1 MIFPYFGK
9 INFYVCI
16 MSATKRQLLLLELLE
31 NEEYISVKAI
41 EMSYKIEGLKY
52 SKSQFYRDI
61 DFLKT
66 IGYCIEN
73 DNSGNFNLN
82 ILLSD
87 NYDFLSH
94 YYKHLAMS
102 NLCESATKLN
112 KDFLKLIVF
121 EKNSTFHNFTLFNTV
136 FKAICNK
143 NSIEFKHT
151 SYYFPDKIETY
162 KLSPFLL
169 KEYKNRWYVVGETSK
184 GFRTFGLDRIN
195 NLTVLDETISSK
207 FEKVITMFDHT
218 VGLNFSDYEPIIIKL
233 SFCKS
238 QEPYLKSLPI
248 HYSQK
253 IFPVVGDRFELT
265 LFLSYNFELKQEL
278 LKYGHFVKVISP
290 QWIKDDFK
298 LELEN
303 ALKLYD

>member
-1 MIFPYFGK
+1 
-9 INFYVCI
+9 
-16 MSATKRQLLLLELLE
+16 MSATKRQLLILESLE
-31 NEEYISVKAI
+31 NEEYISVRAI
-41 EMSYKIEGLKY
+41 ERSYKMEGLKY

-61 DFLKT
+61 DFLKAL
-66 IGYCIEN
+66 GYCIEN
-73 DNSGNFNLN
+73 DKSGNFKLN
-82 ILLSD
+82 KELSD

-94 YYKHLAMS
+94 YYKHVAIS

-112 KDFLKLIVF
+112 KDFLKFIVF
-121 EKNSTFHNFTLFNTV
+121 EKNSTFNNFSIFNKV
-136 FKAICNK
+136 FKAICNR

-151 SYYFPDKIETY
+151 SFYFTDKLETY
-162 KLSPFLL
+162 TLSPFLL
-169 KEYKNRWYVVGETSK
+169 KEYRNRWYVVGETNK
-184 GFRTFGLDRIN
+184 GFRTFGLDRLS
-195 NLTVLDETISSK
+195 NLTVIDKTVSSK
-207 FEKVITMFDHT
+207 FEKAISMFDYT
-218 VGLNFSDYEPIIIKL
+218 VGLNYSDNEPTILRL
-233 SFCKS
+233 SFHKS

-278 LKYGHFVKVISP
+278 LKYGHFVKAISP

-298 LELEN
+298 LELEK

>member
-1 MIFPYFGK
+1 
-9 INFYVCI
+9 

-31 NEEYISVKAI
+31 NEEYISVNAI
-41 EMSYKIEGLKY
+41 ERSYKMEGLKF
-52 SKSQFYRDI
+52 SKSSFYRDI

-73 DNSGNFNLN
+73 DNNGNFNLN
-82 ILLSD
+82 ISLSE

-112 KDFLKLIVF
+112 KDFLKFIVF
-121 EKNSTFHNFTLFNTV
+121 EKNSTLQNFSLFNKV
-136 FKAICNK
+136 FKAICNR

-151 SYYFPDKIETY
+151 SFYFPNKIETY

-169 KEYKNRWYVVGETSK
+169 KEYKNRWYVVGETDK
-184 GFRTFGLDRIN
+184 GFRTFGLDRLS
-195 NLTVLDETISSK
+195 NLKALDEIVTSK
-207 FEKVITMFDHT
+207 FEKAIEMFDHT
-218 VGLNFSDYEPIIIKL
+218 VGLNFSDHEPTIIKL
-233 SFCKS
+233 SFHKS

-253 IFPVVGDRFELT
+253 TLPVIGDRFELS
-265 LFLSYNFELKQEL
+265 LCLCYNFELKQEL
-278 LKYGHFVKVISP
+278 LKYGHFIKVISP

-298 LELEN
+298 LELEK

>member
-1 MIFPYFGK
+1 
-9 INFYVCI
+9 

-31 NEEYISVKAI
+31 NEEHISVKTI
-41 EMSYKIEGLKY
+41 EWSYKMEGLKY

-61 DFLKT
+61 GFLKT

-82 ILLSD
+82 VSMSD
-87 NYDFLSH
+87 NYDFLSN

-102 NLCESATKLN
+102 NLCESATKIN
-112 KDFLKLIVF
+112 KDFLKFIVF
-121 EKNSTFHNFTLFNTV
+121 EKNSTLQNFTLFNKV
-136 FKAICNK
+136 FKAVCNK
-143 NSIEFKHT
+143 NNIEFKHT

-169 KEYKNRWYVVGETSK
+169 KEYKNRWYVAGKTNK
-184 GFRTFGLDRIN
+184 GFRTFGLDR
-195 NLTVLDETISSK
+195 LSDLKVLDEIVLSK
-207 FEKVITMFDHT
+207 FEIAISMFDHT
-218 VGLNFSDYEPIIIKL
+218 VGLNFSDHEPSIITL
-233 SFCKS
+233 SFHKS

-253 IFPVVGDRFELT
+253 ILPIEGDRFELT
-265 LFLSYNFELKQEL
+265 LYLSYNFELKQEL

-298 LELEN
+298 LELEKT
-303 ALKLYD
+303 LKHYK

>member
-1 MIFPYFGK
+1 
-9 INFYVCI
+9 

-31 NEEYISVKAI
+31 NEENISVKTI
-41 EMSYKIEGLKY
+41 EMSYKMEDLRY

-61 DFLKT
+61 DFLKK

-82 ILLSD
+82 ILQSD

-112 KDFLKLIVF
+112 KGFLKFMVF
-121 EKNSTFHNFTLFNTV
+121 EKNSTFHNFTLFNKV

-151 SYYFPDKIETY
+151 SYYFTDKVESY

-169 KEYKNRWYVVGETSK
+169 KEYKNRWYVVGETKK
-184 GFRTFGLDRIN
+184 GFRTFGLDRIC

-207 FEKVITMFDHT
+207 FEKAITMFDHN
-218 VGLNFSDYEPIIIKL
+218 VGLNFSDYEPTIITL
-233 SFCKS
+233 SFHKS

-253 IFPVVGDRFELT
+253 IFPVIGDHFELT

-278 LKYGHFVKVISP
+278 LKYGCFVKVISP
-290 QWIKDDFK
+290 KWIKDDFK

>member
-1 MIFPYFGK
+1 
-9 INFYVCI
+9 
-16 MSATKRQLLLLELLE
+16 MSATRRQLKLLGLLE

-41 EMSYKIEGLKY
+41 KRSYKMEGLKY

-66 IGYCIEN
+66 LGYCIEN
-73 DNSGNFNLN
+73 DKSGNFNLN
-82 ILLSD
+82 KELSD

-102 NLCESATKLN
+102 HLCESATKLN
-112 KDFLKLIVF
+112 KDFLKFIVF
-121 EKNSTFHNFTLFNTV
+121 EKNSTFHNFPLFKIV
-136 FKAICNK
+136 FNAICNK

-151 SYYFPDKIETY
+151 SFYFPDKVETY
-162 KLSPFLL
+162 KLRPFLL
-169 KEYKNRWYVVGETSK
+169 KEYKNRWYVVGETNK
-184 GFRTFGLDRIN
+184 GFRTFGLDR
-195 NLTVLDETISSK
+195 LSDLMVLDEAVSSK
-207 FEKVITMFDHT
+207 FEKAISMFDHT
-218 VGLNFSDYEPIIIKL
+218 VGLNFSDHEPCIIKL
-233 SFCKS
+233 SFHKS

-253 IFPVVGDRFELT
+253 IFPTIEARFELT

-290 QWIKDDFK
+290 HWIKDDFK

-303 ALKLYD
+303 ALKMYD

>member
-1 MIFPYFGK
+1 
-9 INFYVCI
+9 
-16 MSATKRQLLLLELLE
+16 MSATKRHLLILELLE
-31 NEEYISVKAI
+31 NENYISIHNFERSHK
-41 EMSYKIEGLKY
+41 KTGLKF

-61 DFLKT
+61 KILKNL
-66 IGYCIEN
+66 GYCIGS

-82 ILLSD
+82 KELSD
-87 NYDFLSH
+87 NFDFLSH

-112 KDFLKLIVF
+112 KDFLKFIVF
-121 EKNSTFHNFTLFNTV
+121 EKNSTFKNFPLFNKA
-136 FKAICNK
+136 FNAICNK

-151 SYYFPDKIETY
+151 SYYFPDKVESY
-162 KLSPFLL
+162 KLNPFLL
-169 KEYKNRWYVVGETSK
+169 KEYKNRWYVVGETEK
-184 GFRTFGLDRIN
+184 GFRTFGLDRLSD
-195 NLTVLDETISSK
+195 LTILEKTKVSSK
-207 FEKVITMFDHT
+207 FEKAIAMFDHT
-218 VGLNFSDYEPIIIKL
+218 VGLNFSDYEPTIIKL
-233 SFCKS
+233 SFHKS

-248 HYSQK
+248 HFSQK
-253 IFPVVGDRFELT
+253 IFPIHGDRFELS

-303 ALKLYD
+303 ALKLYE

>member
-1 MIFPYFGK
+1 
-9 INFYVCI
+9 

-31 NEEYISVKAI
+31 NEEYISVKTI
-41 EMSYKIEGLKY
+41 ERSYKMEDLKY

-82 ILLSD
+82 ISLSD

-102 NLCESATKLN
+102 NLCESATQLN
-112 KDFLKLIVF
+112 KDFLKFIVF
-121 EKNSTFHNFTLFNTV
+121 EKNSTFHNFSIFNKV

-143 NSIEFKHT
+143 NSVEFNHT

-169 KEYKNRWYVVGETSK
+169 KEYKNRWYVVGETNK
-184 GFRTFGLDRIN
+184 GFRTFGLDRLS
-195 NLTVLDETISSK
+195 NLKVLDETVSSK
-207 FEKVITMFDHT
+207 FEKAIEMFDHT
-218 VGLNFSDYEPIIIKL
+218 VGLNFSDHKPNLIKL
-233 SFCKS
+233 SFHKS
-238 QEPYLKSLPI
+238 QMPYLKSLPI

-253 IFPVVGDRFELT
+253 ISFESEGYYEVT

-278 LKYGHFVKVISP
+278 LKYGHLLKVVSP
-290 QWIKDDFK
+290 KWIKDDIK
-298 LELEN
+298 LELEK
-303 ALKLYD
+303 ALKLYY

>member
-1 MIFPYFGK
+1 
-9 INFYVCI
+9 

-31 NEEYISVKAI
+31 NEEHISVKAI
-41 EMSYKIEGLKY
+41 ERSYKMEGLKF
-52 SKSQFYRDI
+52 SKSGFYRDI
-61 DFLKT
+61 DFLKKL
-66 IGYCIEN
+66 GYCIES
-73 DNSGNFNLN
+73 DNNGNFNLN
-82 ILLSD
+82 KGLSD

-112 KDFLKLIVF
+112 KEFLRFIVF
-121 EKNSTFHNFTLFNTV
+121 EKNSTFKNFPLFNKV
-136 FKAICNK
+136 FNAICNK
-143 NSIEFKHT
+143 NSIDFKHT
-151 SYYFPDKIETY
+151 SFYFPDKVESY
-162 KLSPFLL
+162 KLNPFLL
-169 KEYKNRWYVVGETSK
+169 KEYKNRWYVVGETTK
-184 GFRTFGLDRIN
+184 GFRTFGLDRLS
-195 NLTVLDETISSK
+195 NLTVLDKTVSSK
-207 FEKVITMFDHT
+207 FEKAIAMFDHT
-218 VGLNFSDYEPIIIKL
+218 VGLNFSDHEPSIIRL
-233 SFCKS
+233 SFHKS

-253 IFPVVGDRFELT
+253 IFPVVGNRFELT

-290 QWIKDDFK
+290 LWIKDDFK